1 MQIEVVDI
9 IHPPRLKA
17 QFFAIRKQNSVIVF
31 FLIHSKYFYVLK
43 RVTSS

>member
-17 QFFAIRKQNSVIVF
+17 QFFAIQKQNSVIALLFVQNM
-31 FLIHSKYFYVLK
+31 L
-43 RVTSS
+43 TS

>member
-17 QFFAIRKQNSVIVF
+17 QFFAIRKQNSVIF